1 MAEQKI
7 KQYTYYFITHV
18 KMIFFYLLK
27 YVLIWFSN
35 IGEIIEQTNRLSILL
50 IQKLIQFF
58 LWFGRF
64 GLIIE
69 QTDIHSITLIL
80 KLKQFFQFWHFG

>member
-1 MAEQKI
+1 MCPIGSVIPEKLLNKLTD
-7 KQYTYYFITHV
+7 KQT
-18 KMIFFYLLK
+18 
-27 YVLIWFSN
+27 
-35 IGEIIEQTNRLSILL
+35 SILL

-80 KLKQFFQFWHFG
+80 KLKQFFQFWRFG